1 MAYFTQ
7 RWLRSTVN
15 RERFSVES
23 GQMKNRLDHTA
34 SNLFTA
40 RGVTAGDTV
49 YIIQFAAD
57 DLCLI
62 GRIQV
67 AEICDAA
74 RAEKLLGYEPWEAQ
88 EHAVATKD
96 SMKPYR
102 FDLVV
107 PKANVSDI
115 VFIRAKGD
123 HKSPALNVKGK
134 IGQQTFRG
142 VSEITE
148 PTARMF
154 DRLLGP

>member
-7 RWLRSTVN
+7 RWRTETVD
-15 RERFSVES
+15 RERSAVES
-23 GQMKNRLDHTA
+23 LQMKNRLDHTA
-34 SNLFTA
+34 SNLFTV
-40 RGVTAGDTV
+40 RGVAAGDTV

-57 DLCLI
+57 DLSLI

-74 RAEKLLGYEPWEAQ
+74 RAEKLLGYEPWEAH

-107 PKANVSDI
+107 PKATVSDI
-115 VFIRAKGD
+115 VFIRAKGE
-123 HKSPALNVKGK
+123 HKSPALNAKGK
-134 IGQQTFRG
+134 IGQQKFRG
-142 VSEITE
+142 VS
-148 PTARMF
+148 
-154 DRLLGP
+154 